1 LLGNSK
7 TEAQTMRYIKPQ
19 ILTNPA
25 LAHIQSQGPGKPDMS
40 QPDTALPSQTNAAYE
55 ADE

>member
-1 LLGNSK
+1 
-7 TEAQTMRYIKPQ
+7 MRYIKPQ